1 MMSCVEGAC
10 ESGQDGEASLTL
22 GLNQQGCI
30 DEEGHYIGPFDD
42 VGFDELGEL
51 CVYDPSQETEPPED
65 TDTPTPSETPD
76 SEGTATAACQD
87 FESQFPGTP
96 CP

>member
-1 MMSCVEGAC
+1 MISAVCYQCPPRDKERC
-10 ESGQDGEASLTL
+10 K
-22 GLNQQGCI
+22 
-30 DEEGHYIGPFDD
+30 FDD